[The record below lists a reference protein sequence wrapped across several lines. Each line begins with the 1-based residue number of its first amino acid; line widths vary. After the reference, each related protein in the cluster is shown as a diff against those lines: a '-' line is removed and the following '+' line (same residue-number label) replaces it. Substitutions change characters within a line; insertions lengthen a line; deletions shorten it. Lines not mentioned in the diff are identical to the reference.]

1 MGLHHREN
9 LDHEHAPSTN
19 MLGLARFFG
28 DYFKGHTHPYN
39 CVAKAVVQNSFVLP
53 TYFCDG
59 QINILVAQMMF
70 SGVKVRC

>member
-1 MGLHHREN
+1 
-9 LDHEHAPSTN
+9 

-59 QINILVAQMMF
+59 QINIFGCPNDVF
-70 SGVKVRC
+70 WS